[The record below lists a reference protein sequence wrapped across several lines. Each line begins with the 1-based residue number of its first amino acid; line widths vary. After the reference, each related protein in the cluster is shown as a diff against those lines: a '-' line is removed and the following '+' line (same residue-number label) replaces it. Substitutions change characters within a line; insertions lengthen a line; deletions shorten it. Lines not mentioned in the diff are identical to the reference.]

1 MLRITGIALLIATIM
16 AILSCGG
23 SSPSLPPNSP
33 PPPPNI
39 SISPTSAVAG
49 SPDLTL
55 TVKGSNFLGETHNF
69 SQAVWSAN
77 SSNTLLATTFVSS
90 TQLTA
95 VVPAALLRNPGTA
108 QVFVQTGDPMGDLPL
123 GKSNSAS
130 FSVIAPSPGVPSI
143 SSISPTSAVVGSPD
157 LTLTVTGS
165 NFVDANRYHNVVA
178 WSVNGS
184 DTSLATT
191 FVSSTQLTGVI
202 PAALLLN
209 PTTAKLSVQTWY
221 FDNDTPTSVS
231 NSVSFS
237 VNSPAAG
244 ISSGFV
250 PVGNMSRTRY
260 GHTASLL
267 MNGKV
272 LIAGGSDETAELF
285 DPASE
290 SFAPTGSMST
300 SRYGATATL
309 LANGKVLIVGGF
321 GSGTSELPRLATAE
335 LYDPLRGIFS
345 ETGSTAFPRVL
356 HAATLLSDGRVLIT
370 GGTIDNVGGGVA
382 TATSEVYDPSTGAF
396 TIVGNMITDRA
407 QHSATLLADGQ
418 VFVVGGWNG
427 HAADAADDPPWD
439 PLLAE
444 LYNPKPGTF
453 TSSGSMGTTRIGLT
467 AIRLTNG
474 KVLILGGIPNPQNVH
489 AQPIDTPYAQLYDAV
504 AHTFTAPWNLTTS
517 RTGYSSTL
525 LISGKVL
532 LAGGEN
538 LGRAVG
544 TAELFDLASGSLT
557 ATGGLVTE
565 REGHTPSLLLDGRV
579 LVTGGVD
586 SNGNT
591 LTSAEV
597 YK

>member
-1 MLRITGIALLIATIM
+1 MLRITGIALLTATVV
-16 AILSCGG
+16 AILGCGGG
-23 SSPSLPPNSP
+23 SSSPAPASP

-55 TVKGSNFLGETHNF
+55 TVMGSNFLGETHNF
-69 SQAVWSAN
+69 SQAVWSVN

-95 VVPAALLRNPGTA
+95 VIPAALLSNTVTA
-108 QVFVQTGDPMGDLPL
+108 QVLVQTGDPIGDLPL
-123 GKSNSAS
+123 RKSNSVS
-130 FSVIAPSPGVPSI
+130 FGVIAPSPGVPSI

-165 NFVDANRYHNVVA
+165 NFVNANRYHNVVA

-191 FVSSTQLTGVI
+191 FVSSTRLTGVI
-202 PAALLLN
+202 PAALLLS

-267 MNGKV
+267 TNGKV

-321 GSGTSELPRLATAE
+321 GPGTSELPRLATAE
-335 LYDPLRGIFS
+335 LYDPLRGTFS
-345 ETGSTAFPRVL
+345 ETGSMAFPRVL

-370 GGTIDNVGGGVA
+370 GGTTESAGGGAA
-382 TATSEVYDPSTGAF
+382 TTSAELYDPRTGIF
-396 TIVGNMITDRA
+396 TSAGSLISDRA
-407 QHSATLLADGQ
+407 QHTATLLANGQ
-418 VFVVGGWNG
+418 VLIAGGWNG

-439 PLLAE
+439 PLFAE
-444 LYNPKPGTF
+444 LYDPASGNF
-453 TSSGSMGTTRIGLT
+453 TATSTMSTTRIGHS
-467 AIRLTNG
+467 AIRLPNG
-474 KVLILGGIPNPQNVH
+474 KILILGGIPNPQNLH
-489 AQPIDTPYAQLYDAV
+489 QPVNPRYAELYDPT
-504 AHTFTAPWNLTTS
+504 AHTFSPVGNLTLS
-517 RTGYSSTL
+517 QTGYSATL
-525 LISGKVL
+525 LTNGKIL
-532 LAGGEN
+532 IAGGEDQ
-538 LGRAVG
+538 RHAVG
-544 TAELFDLASGSLT
+544 TAELLDPASGSLT

-565 REGHTPSLLLDGRV
+565 RKGHTATLLLDGRV

-591 LTSAEV
+591 LASAEV